1 MTTNEFDKKNKEYFA
16 KIEAAAAAAVE
27 KELLI
32 KPYERFTIIGIKRL
46 KNERGGETFKYF
58 RLGDFGN
65 YYGACVTAKTNAR
78 SGEWYKQYI
87 FDNFGGYCVRIN
99 EAGEA
104 IK

>member
-1 MTTNEFDKKNKEYFA
+1 MTTNEFDKKIKEYFA
-16 KIEAAAAAAVE
+16 KIEAEAAVAVE

-32 KPYERFTIIGIKRL
+32 KPYERFSLIGIKRA

-78 SGEWYKQYI
+78 SGGWDKQYI
-87 FDNFGGYCVRIN
+87 FDNFGGYCIKIN
-99 EAGEA
+99 EAGE
-104 IK
+104 KVE